1 MKLNEFLVLLFLEI
15 WEGVNMEWKLQSHW
29 LWFMRMGWMMLGW
42 NVLLQM
48 KMSLNSLSLIEMYLL
63 KSHEVELGEAK
74 MFEEE

>member
-1 MKLNEFLVLLFLEI
+1 
-15 WEGVNMEWKLQSHW
+15 
-29 LWFMRMGWMMLGW
+29 MMLGW

-48 KMSLNSLSLIEMYLL
+48 KMSLNSLSLIEIYLL